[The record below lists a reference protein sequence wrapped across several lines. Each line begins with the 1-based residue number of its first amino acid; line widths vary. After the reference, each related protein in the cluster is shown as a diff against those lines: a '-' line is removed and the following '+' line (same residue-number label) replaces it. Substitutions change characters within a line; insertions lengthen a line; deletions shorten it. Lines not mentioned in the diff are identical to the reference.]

1 MATLTI
7 VLADDHSVVR
17 EGLKSL
23 IAAEPDMKVVGEAS
37 DGLAAVVM
45 IGRLAPDV
53 AVVDVSMPGLNGVEA
68 TRRIRQDSPKVKVLA
83 LSVHE
88 DRSYLRQIL
97 DAGANGYVLKRAAS
111 QALIGAIRAIASGGT
126 YIDPGIAAKLVRRVG
141 DGVIGNGVLIDGMSA
156 REEEVLRLIAQGF
169 SNKEIAARLLVST
182 KSVETYKA
190 RCMEKLGLT
199 SRVEIVRF
207 AVQEGW
213 LHG

>member
-1 MATLTI
+1 MATLTV

-45 IGRLAPDV
+45 IDRLAPDV

-83 LSVHE
+83 LTVHE

-126 YIDPGIAAKLVRRVG
+126 YIDPGIAAKLVKRPG
-141 DGVIGNGVLIDGMSA
+141 HGTISSTASADGMSA

-169 SNKEIAARLLVST
+169 SNKEIAARLAVST

-213 LHG
+213 LQG

>member
-1 MATLTI
+1 MATLTV

-23 IAAEPDMKVVGEAS
+23 IAAESDMQVVGEAS
-37 DGLAAVVM
+37 DGLTAVEIVD
-45 IGRLAPDV
+45 RLVPDV
-53 AVVDVSMPGLNGVEA
+53 AVVDVSMPGLNGVDA
-68 TRRIRQDSPKVKVLA
+68 TRRIRQNSPKVKVLA
-83 LSVHE
+83 LTVHE

-111 QALIGAIRAIASGGT
+111 QALIGAIRAIAAGGT
-126 YIDPGIAAKLVRRVG
+126 YIDPGIAGKLVRSTANKTTSWG
-141 DGVIGNGVLIDGMSA
+141 PSKDSMSA
-156 REEEVLRLIAQGF
+156 REEEVLRLIAEGF
-169 SNKEIAARLLVST
+169 SNKEIAARLAVST

-207 AVQEGW
+207 ALQEGW
-213 LHG
+213 LER